1 MKIRKFGKLAAI
13 NIAVLLIGVVVL
25 ELIFGAWFKAPGL
38 YMISMY
44 REVDWTIQTD
54 DKYPRPSPVTYQR
67 DYYGLRGNFGSPADV
82 NIVTLGGS
90 TTDQRFVS
98 EGETWSDVLGSCLRD
113 KGYDARV
120 ANAGVTG
127 QTTAGHINNY
137 PLWLDHIPD
146 LKPAYVVAAIGIND
160 VVFDSKAGQRAVDD
174 ITLWTESARP
184 HDRMK
189 SIRRSIKMNSAIH
202 RLYRIIRD
210 NIEASRAGIN
220 DAASRPDHIAGDVP
234 VAGVDLIRREL
245 TEKTDE
251 TVRIGDAEYLR
262 GDAEFAAVYAGV
274 LDDYKN
280 RVSLLARTI
289 SDRGSVPVL
298 VTQSKGTY
306 ILRDGQING
315 DLGDYFQLHQF
326 NKAMLEVCKAE
337 GLFCIDAEQNLPT
350 APGDYYDI
358 VHTTPQ
364 GSEKLGLYLCEAM
377 QPVLP

>member
-1 MKIRKFGKLAAI
+1 MKIRKIGKLAAI
-13 NIAVLLIGVVVL
+13 NIAVLLVGVVIL
-25 ELIFGAWFKAPGL
+25 ELVFGAWFKAPGL

-54 DKYPRPSPVTYQR
+54 DKYPRSSPVTYRR
-67 DYYGLRGNFGSPADV
+67 DYYGLRGDFGAPGDV
-82 NIVTLGGS
+82 SIVTLGGS

-98 EGETWSDVLGSCLRD
+98 EGETWSDVLGTCLRD
-113 KGYDARV
+113 KGYEARV

-127 QTTAGHINNY
+127 QTTAGHINNF
-137 PLWLDHIPD
+137 PLWLDHVPD

-184 HDRMK
+184 HDRLK
-189 SIRRSIKMNSAIH
+189 SIRRSIKMNSALH
-202 RLYRIIRD
+202 RMYRIIRD
-210 NIEASRAGIN
+210 NIEATRAGIN
-220 DAASRPDHIAGDVP
+220 DAASRPDHIAGDVA
-234 VAGVDLIRREL
+234 VAGVDLIRQEL
-245 TEKTDE
+245 AAKAEESVT
-251 TVRIGDAEYLR
+251 IGDAEYQR
-262 GDAEFAAVYAGV
+262 GDAEFAAIYAGV
-274 LDDYKN
+274 IGDYKE
-280 RVSLLARTI
+280 RVALLAKTI

-298 VTQSKGTY
+298 VTQGKGTY
-306 ILRDGQING
+306 IVRDGRITG

-326 NKAMLEVCKAE
+326 NKAMLEVCEKE

-364 GSEKLGLYLCEAM
+364 GSRKLGLYLCEAM